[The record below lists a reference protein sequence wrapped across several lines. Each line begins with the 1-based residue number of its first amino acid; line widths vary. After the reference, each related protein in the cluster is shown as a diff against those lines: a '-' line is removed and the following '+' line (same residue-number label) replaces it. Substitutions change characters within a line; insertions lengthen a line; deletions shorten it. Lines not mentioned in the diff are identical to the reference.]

1 MRHAFLTAIA
11 VVLAAACSSKGPAG
25 EGTGAQDELVASDV
39 GAASFAP
46 GGGMYVFTSGMN
58 LAVRKVGDERTFL
71 LTKSPPVAVE
81 EKHEEG
87 ETGEEAE
94 APQAE
99 CVPAEPNSPL
109 PGPQG
114 GWHGHPAWSP
124 DGRFIAFM
132 APWEDGNCIDGDDG
146 DWDIWLVNVD
156 GLDLDAWVI
165 EVAPDKDQPEKKD
178 HYIVGPEG
186 SGLTYFQV
194 STLEGS
200 EQRPVW
206 ADCRTLAYTA
216 RDGVYMKDLTS
227 IPGICEKTLAEL
239 AAEREARIEKLDADV
254 SRLKRQVSDLEAKVT
269 AMQKPAEPEAE

>member
-1 MRHAFLTAIA
+1 MRKAFLVAIA
-11 VVLAAACSSKGPAG
+11 AHLALACSPKGPAG
-25 EGTGAQDELVASDV
+25 EETAAQGELVAGDI

-46 GGGMYVFTSGMN
+46 GGEMYVFTSGMN
-58 LAVRKVGDERTFL
+58 LAVRKAGDERTFL

-81 EKHEEG
+81 DAAEAGDEEQ
-87 ETGEEAE
+87 EAE
-94 APQAE
+94 AQEDE
-99 CVPAEPNSPL
+99 CVPAEPGSPL

-132 APWEDGNCIDGDDG
+132 APWEDGNCADGDDG

-156 GLDLDAWVI
+156 GLDLDTWVI
-165 EVAPDKDQPEKKD
+165 DVAPDKDKPEKKD
-178 HYIVGPEG
+178 HYIVGTQAG
-186 SGLTYFQV
+186 GLTWIQV
-194 STLEGS
+194 SSLEGS

-206 ADCRTLAYTA
+206 ADCRTLAYVSQ
-216 RDGVYMKDLTS
+216 GGLYMKDLSS

-239 AAEREARIEKLDADV
+239 ASEREDRIEKLDSEV
-254 SRLKRQVSDLEAKVT
+254 SRLKKQISELEAKVT